1 MPANGR
7 WDLTRRLKCLVHRTT
22 QLKHRTTQLSNRTT
36 QLSTLNN
43 TIKYTEQ
50 HN

>member
-1 MPANGR
+1 MPADDR

-22 QLKHRTTQLSNRTT
+22 QTQDNTIKYTEQHKT
-36 QLSTLNN
+36 QNN

-50 HN
+50 HS